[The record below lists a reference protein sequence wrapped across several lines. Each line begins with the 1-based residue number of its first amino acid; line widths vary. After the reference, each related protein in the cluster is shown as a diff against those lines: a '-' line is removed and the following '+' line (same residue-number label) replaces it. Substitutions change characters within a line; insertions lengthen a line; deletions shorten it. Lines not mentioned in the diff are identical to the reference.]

1 MKPKKGMRERFE
13 ERVALDQKDQDKAQE
28 VVQKVQHALEFKK
41 KSVLER
47 ETEKIVQEQHDELSL
62 ELAADG
68 TATPE

>member
-1 MKPKKGMRERFE
+1 MRERFE

-47 ETEKIVQEQHDELSL
+47 ETEKIV
-62 ELAADG
+62 
-68 TATPE
+68 